1 LGPLEILVRGPNWT
15 GDLVMSTPA
24 FRALRKSFA
33 SDRITLQL
41 RPGLEPLMAGS
52 PWFDEILPVT
62 SYQRGP
68 AALWREGRA
77 LRSARRYDI
86 GVCLPDSWS
95 SALLM
100 RAAGV
105 RSICG
110 YRRAG
115 RGPLLHRPVDP
126 KPEWGRRR
134 LVARELFALELMKAI
149 DCQPDGT
156 ELELFTNAEEEAQ
169 ADRALAVSEEEARRP
184 LLVLAP
190 GASFGPSKCWPPES
204 FAEVGDAASRAG
216 ARVAVVGT
224 LAEAALVRLVCDTMH
239 MPAHDLAGKLDLGGL
254 KALLRRADALVCN
267 DAGARHIA
275 AAFGVPAAVLLGPT
289 SLEKTNLNL
298 SGMRVFEADVPCRPC
313 YKRECPIDHRCLTGI
328 EASGVSAA
336 ILPWLQGSPGI
347 ELPPLAA
354 P

>member
-1 LGPLEILVRGPNWT
+1 MTTREILVRGPNWA

-24 FRALRKSFA
+24 FRALRKCFA

-41 RPGLEPLMAGS
+41 RPGLEPLLAGS

-62 SYQRGP
+62 SYQRG
-68 AALWREGRA
+68 AVALWREGRA
-77 LRSARRYDI
+77 LRRTRRYDV

-115 RGPLLHRPVDP
+115 RGPLLQRPVDP
-126 KPEWGRRR
+126 RPEWGRRR
-134 LVARELFALELMKAI
+134 LVARELFALELMQALG
-149 DCQPDGT
+149 CEPDGT
-156 ELELFTNAEEEAQ
+156 QLELFTSADEEAQ
-169 ADRALAVSEEEARRP
+169 VDRALSLSQQQASGS
-184 LLVLAP
+184 LLVMAP
-190 GASFGPSKCWPPES
+190 GASFGPSKCWAPES
-204 FAEVGDAASRAG
+204 FAEVGDAAALAG
-216 ARVAVVGT
+216 SRVAVVGT
-224 LAEAALVRLVCDTMH
+224 RAEASLVQRVCHAMRA
-239 MPAHDLAGKLDLGGL
+239 PAFELAGVLDLGGL
-254 KALLRRADALVCN
+254 KALIRRADALVCN

-298 SGMRVFEADVPCRPC
+298 SGMRIFETDVPCRPC
-313 YKRECPIDHRCLTGI
+313 YKRECPIDHRCLTRI
-328 EASGVSAA
+328 EASDVSAA
-336 ILPWLQGSPGI
+336 VLPWLEHTQPAVC
-347 ELPPLAA
+347 P
-354 P
+354 